1 MEAAV
6 IAAVALVMVLL
17 QPAEDKVVLLPGAD
31 GQSSGMV
38 VVKTAAGE
46 KILDRPYAAAE
57 VNRQGAINTRQESA
71 ESVRQRFGE
80 TLAAQ
85 PQRPV
90 SYIAYFRTNS
100 DELTPESLAV
110 VEKLKADLQGRKA
123 PEIVAIGHTDRV
135 GSVSENDALS
145 LKRAQTMRGI
155 LVAAGIA
162 ATSIEVA
169 GRGEREPAVAT
180 ADEVEEARNRRV
192 EINVR

>member
-6 IAAVALVMVLL
+6 IAAVVMVMILL

-31 GQSSGMV
+31 GQQTGMV
-38 VVKTAAGE
+38 VVKTATGE
-46 KILDRPYAAAE
+46 KVLDRPYAAAD
-57 VNRQGAINTRQESA
+57 VSRQGTIKAHQESA

-90 SYIAYFRTNS
+90 SYIVYFRTSS

-110 VEKLKADLQGRKA
+110 VEKLKADLQVRKA

-135 GSVSENDALS
+135 GSVGENDVLS
-145 LKRAQTMRGI
+145 LKRAETMRGI

-162 ATSIEVA
+162 AASVEVA
-169 GRGEREPAVAT
+169 GRGEREPQVVT
-180 ADEVEEARNRRV
+180 ADEVAEARNRRV